1 MPFTI
6 DTTIT
11 CYLLPGDGPTA
22 EADFLQHLTNMGET
36 WVIAYAFTLPDM
48 INDLITAHQK
58 GVKLHL
64 YLDHS
69 QSTGKA
75 EAPLLQKLLAAGIE
89 ITIGTS
95 PEGSAY
101 ICHTKGIVSDAAA
114 GGGQPWCWEGSTNF
128 SLSAWKQVNTAMVF
142 SSLDWRNDFVAQFE
156 ALRDYAWANE
166 KSMQIMSSPPPDLG
180 AAPAANRARYGLKP
194 KPAPGDRAGGGGTKQ
209 NAPTTNAGVVTKVAA
224 PMKAKPGQKSGG
236 KAKKMGAKGKSR
248 K

>member
-6 DTTIT
+6 STTVT

-22 EADFLQHLTNMGET
+22 EADFLQHMTNMGET
-36 WVIAYAFTLPDM
+36 WIIAYAFTLPDM

-69 QSTGKA
+69 QSTGTA
-75 EAPLLQKLLAAGIE
+75 EKPALQKLLAAGVE

-95 PEGSAY
+95 PEGSQY

-114 GGGQPWCWEGSTNF
+114 AGGQPWCWEGSTNF

-142 SSLDWRNDFVAQFE
+142 SSQAWRDDFVAQFE

-166 KSMQIMSSPPPDLG
+166 KAMQIMSSPPPDLG
-180 AAPAANRARYGLKP
+180 AAPPAARVRYGLKP
-194 KPAPGDRAGGGGTKQ
+194 KPAPGDRAGSGGTKV
-209 NAPTTNAGVVTKVAA
+209 NVAAANAGMATKVPA
-224 PMKAKPGQKSGG
+224 PVKVKPVKKSGG
-236 KAKKMGAKGKSR
+236 KTKKPGSKRKSGK
-248 K
+248 